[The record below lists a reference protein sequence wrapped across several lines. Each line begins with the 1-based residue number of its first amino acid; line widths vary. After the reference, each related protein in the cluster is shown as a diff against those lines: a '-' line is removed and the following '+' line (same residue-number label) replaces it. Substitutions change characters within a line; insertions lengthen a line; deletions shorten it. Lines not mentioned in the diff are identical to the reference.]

1 MGFQM
6 HLTVVRPVI
15 SVGRPVPRLITIRMD
30 AETAVKMM
38 MMTTTGCSIRLPIC
52 AKRANLAGLQHHRQ
66 ITTEMDA
73 ETIQKTMIVITMVLT
88 MEMMTVRVE
97 I

>member
-1 MGFQM
+1 MGSQM

-15 SVGRPVPRLITIRMD
+15 SVGRPVPRLITTRMD
-30 AETAVKMM
+30 AKTAVKTTMM
-38 MMTTTGCSIRLPIC
+38 ITTGYSMLTPTR
-52 AKRANLAGLQHHRQ
+52 AKRANLAGLQRHQ
-66 ITTEMDA
+66 LTMTEMDA

-88 MEMMTVRVE
+88 METMTVRVE